1 MNEIECA
8 LMMAELRQAHP
19 ELEELIAEVEGKY
32 VNSEEPVFR
41 RFRASLRISGDGLDF
56 DEITRTLGL
65 TPTHTHRKGEQ
76 RKPHSKTWPNDAWK
90 YEPQIDRER
99 PLDEH
104 IMAIWNAVRPQI
116 PYLRNLKRNFK
127 VDIFCGYRSNSS
139 TAGFNVDHRCLGL
152 FTELE
157 IPFGVSVIIS

>member
-19 ELEELIAEVEGKY
+19 ELEELIAKIESKY
-32 VNSEEPVFR
+32 VHREEPVFR

-56 DEITRTLGL
+56 DEISSVLGL

-76 RKPHSKTWPNDAWK
+76 RTPHSKTWPNDAWH
-90 YEPQIDRER
+90 YQAQIDCER

-104 IMAIWNAVRPQI
+104 IMDIWNAVRSQI
-116 PYLRNLKRNFK
+116 PYLRNLKQNFE

-139 TAGFNVDHRCLGL
+139 TAGFKVDHRCLGL
-152 FTELE
+152 FSELG

>member
-19 ELEELIAEVEGKY
+19 ELEEFIAKVEGKY

-41 RFRASLRISGDGLDF
+41 RFRASLRISGDGLDL
-56 DEITRTLGL
+56 DEISRTLGL
-65 TPTHTHRKGEQ
+65 MPTHTHRKGEL
-76 RKPHSKTWPNDAWK
+76 RKPHSKTWPNDAWH
-90 YEPQIDRER
+90 YEAQIDHER

-104 IMAIWNAVRPQI
+104 IMAIWDAVRPQI
-116 PYLRNLKRNFK
+116 PYLRNLKRDFK

-152 FTELE
+152 FAELE